1 MSKIKLFLS
10 FFVLFIFIAACTYD
24 KAYRYYLTERFA
36 PKDPSEVA
44 VLYEK
49 PDREFIIM
57 ADLQARGVS
66 VDFMRRE
73 AAKLGADAVIVVI
86 LGGYYAHSEEWAD
99 GDKDEKTK
107 NSYTRIVATVIKY
120 K

>member
-1 MSKIKLFLS
+1 MGKIKLFLS
-10 FFVLFIFIAACTYD
+10 FFVLFIFITACAHD

-49 PDREFIIM
+49 PDREFVIM
-57 ADLQARGVS
+57 ADMQARGVG
-66 VDFMRRE
+66 VDSMRLE
-73 AAKLGADAVIVVI
+73 AANLGADAVIIVF
-86 LGGYYAHSEEWAD
+86 LGGFYAHSEEWAD
-99 GDKDEKTK
+99 GDKDKKTK
-107 NSYTRIVATVIKY
+107 NSYTRITATVIKY